1 MRLQYVDV
9 ESKKV
14 TQVDHS
20 DWSPYFAFNW
30 SPDSKWITYTK
41 QERDFSKVRLY
52 NLETK
57 KVYEVTEGWY
67 DSNNPSFSSDGKY
80 LIFTSARDFNP
91 IYSNTEW
98 NHAYRDMSKI
108 YLATLAKDTPSP
120 FALENDEIKFDEEK
134 KPVNENDKAKEEKG
148 MKVDIDG
155 IQDRIISLPVDAANY
170 YSVIGLEGKIYYS
183 VRSSD
188 TRGTKMQMYDLKDKK
203 ETELGTNVQYTIS
216 SNGKKML
223 VRMGRQYGVINT
235 PSGPVKISEPM
246 DLSGMKVYVDLKEEW
261 AQMFDESW
269 RHMRDF
275 FYAPNMHGVD
285 WEAMRDKYGVLIPYV
300 AHRSDL
306 AYIIGE
312 MVGELSVGHAYVN
325 NGERPMPERIPMGLL
340 GAKLSKDKSG
350 YFKIDQILDGANW
363 SDQLR
368 SPLKDIGVNVH
379 EGDFILAVDGK
390 PTNEVK
396 DIYSLL
402 IGKPGNE
409 VMLTVNNKPA
419 TDGSRDVLV
428 KPIRDEADLYYYN
441 WVQNNIKYVDEKTN
455 GKVGYIHIPDMGVAG
470 LNEFVKHFYPQL
482 SKKGLI
488 IDVRGNGGGNVSPM
502 IIERLM
508 REITYF
514 NYSTGWKE
522 GATSP
527 GGMHLGPKVTLMD
540 KYSASDGDLFPY
552 RFQVLELG
560 KTIGTRSWG
569 GVVGYS
575 GAQPLI
581 DGGSLITPSFG
592 PYAKDGSGFV
602 IEGEGVTPDII
613 VENNPATL
621 YEGQDDQM
629 DKAIEVILE
638 EIKTWKDTIPPIP
651 PFPDKSGKK

>member
-1 MRLQYVDV
+1 
-9 ESKKV
+9 
-14 TQVDHS
+14 
-20 DWSPYFAFNW
+20 
-30 SPDSKWITYTK
+30 
-41 QERDFSKVRLY
+41 
-52 NLETK
+52 
-57 KVYEVTEGWY
+57 
-67 DSNNPSFSSDGKY
+67 
-80 LIFTSARDFNP
+80 
-91 IYSNTEW
+91 
-98 NHAYRDMSKI
+98 
-108 YLATLAKDTPSP
+108 
-120 FALENDEIKFDEEK
+120 
-134 KPVNENDKAKEEKG
+134 
-148 MKVDIDG
+148 MKV
-155 IQDRIISLPVDAANY
+155 
-170 YSVIGLEGKIYYS
+170 
-183 VRSSD
+183 
-188 TRGTKMQMYDLKDKK
+188 YDLKAKK

-223 VRMGRQYGVINT
+223 VRMGRQFEVINT
-235 PSGPVKISEPM
+235 PSGPVKISKPL
-246 DLSGMKVYVDLKEEW
+246 DLTSMKVYADLKKEW

-285 WEAMRDKYGVLIPYV
+285 WEAMREKYGVLVPYV

-306 AYIIGE
+306 SYIIGE
-312 MVGELSVGHAYVN
+312 MVGELSVGHTYVN

-340 GAKLSKDKSG
+340 GAKLSRDKSG
-350 YFKIDQILDGANW
+350 YFKIDRILDGANW
-363 SDQLR
+363 SNQLR
-368 SPLKDIGVNVH
+368 SPLKDIGVNVN
-379 EGDFILAVDGK
+379 EGDYILAVDEK
-390 PTNEVK
+390 TTNEVK

-402 IGKPGNE
+402 IGKAGKE
-409 VMLTVNNKPA
+409 VMLTVNNKPS

-428 KPIRDEADLYYYN
+428 KPVRDEGKLYYYN
-441 WVQNNIKYVDEKTN
+441 WVQDNINYVNEKTS
-455 GKVGYIHIPDMGVAG
+455 GQVGYLHIPDMSAAG

-482 SKKGLI
+482 NKKGLI

-502 IIERLM
+502 IIERLV
-508 REITYF
+508 RKINYF

-592 PYAKDGSGFV
+592 PYAKDGSQFV

-613 VENNPATL
+613 IENDPVKL
-621 YEGQDDQM
+621 YEGQDDQL

-638 EIKTWKDTIPPIP
+638 EVKTWKDTIPPIP
-651 PFPDKSGKK
+651 PFPDKSGKKKE